1 MDIRRTS
8 MDLFEVAIKLE
19 QEGIQFY
26 TDLAKK
32 APDEG
37 FANIFKMLA
46 DDEKKH
52 ESYFR
57 ALQKK
62 SAPVSVNT
70 TVIEAAKK
78 VFKAFDPD
86 SFPPSTDQ
94 IPAYEEALAVE
105 KKSIDFY
112 KEQLP
117 LVTDEEAKKA
127 LALILSEEKRHYEVL
142 TEMLKLITRP
152 HRWVEDAE
160 FGLREDY

>member
-1 MDIRRTS
+1 

-26 TDLAKK
+26 SELAKK
-32 APDEG
+32 APSEG

-52 ESYFR
+52 ESYFK

-62 SAPVSVNT
+62 SAPIAVDT
-70 TVIEAAKK
+70 TVVEAAKT
-78 VFKAFDPD
+78 VFKAFDPE

-105 KKSIDFY
+105 KKSINFY
-112 KEQLP
+112 QEQLP
-117 LVTDEEAKKA
+117 LVTDEESKKA
-127 LALILSEEKRHYEVL
+127 LSLILSEEKRHYEVL
-142 TEMLKLITRP
+142 DEMIKLIRRP

-160 FGLREDY
+160 FGVREDY

>member
-1 MDIRRTS
+1 

-19 QEGIQFY
+19 QEGMQFY
-26 TDLAKK
+26 SDLAKK
-32 APDEG
+32 APSEG

-52 ESYFR
+52 ESYFK

-62 SAPVSVNT
+62 SAPVPVDT
-70 TVIEAAKK
+70 TVVEAAKT

-112 KEQLP
+112 KEQIP
-117 LVTDEEAKKA
+117 LVTDEQAKKA
-127 LALILSEEKRHYEVL
+127 LSRILSEEKRHYEVL
-142 TEMLKLITRP
+142 DEMIKLIRRP

-160 FGLREDY
+160 FGVREDY